1 MIKRFLSAILGFFV
15 VSACGTSLFFW
26 RLSAA
31 YEGRIKAKL
40 EQATKSIPHILG
52 NEYFDKIQDKNSV
65 PDEEYQKVFN
75 RLESY
80 VNDIGEIIFI
90 YAYTLDKDRL
100 VEVADTPSAIERI
113 EKAPFFSEFRSAPM
127 ELIEM
132 LRDENAPASKLV
144 RSSDEYGDFVSYFAL
159 YRNKAGKRFLLGADI
174 ELSREK
180 QRLKELFYLSLGLS
194 IGSGIVFIFISFKI
208 KESRR
213 NFAFLIV
220 LLTVFVPL
228 WLVSRAEYQKRISDS
243 LFMAARTIPEILG
256 EKYID
261 RAKSP
266 ESVSDKEFRTI
277 IQKINSFT
285 KDVGITYGF
294 ALRRSA
300 NKIVYIADSTT
311 EAELA
316 EGFFAG
322 YWGAYDTS
330 PNLILPL
337 FEEPGRI
344 EGYYQDEYGSFRSV
358 FFSRLDSQ
366 GDIVLFGADQQQNN
380 VLITEIINL
389 TLGLFLV
396 ILWGGLLKL
405 WSYFSLRKINV
416 TVQVPKHKAYQRL
429 FWKTAFI
436 SSTGI
441 ILFLGIFYIYT
452 QRLLYNS
459 YSELEANELQN
470 QIDRFKLLIEEEK
483 KYVARRFADWA
494 AWDDAYRFVQDG
506 NSEFSKINL
515 IVPTLMSLEVNVL
528 MYLDLN
534 KNLVGGNA
542 YDTSTQKATPE
553 LVNKFVPYLQQ
564 HPRFFSFENISNR
577 LSSVGLMSLP
587 EGNFLLSVAP
597 VVRSDLS
604 GDVKGFLV
612 VGRKIDREF
621 INNVARHQNLNLQ
634 VYQINDAKKIDRFEP
649 IIKSILANN
658 QDVILPGSINFTYGY
673 TILRDIDNQPITF
686 VRLVARREIFST
698 GKDIIDR
705 TLLLALISFG
715 IIILVTNLIVLQV
728 TVLARL
734 LRLVDNLNEQQE
746 KATDRFE
753 PLPNSGNDE
762 ISYLIQTFNQLLEV
776 NRKNNEKFIKI
787 FRASPFAIMIVRAT
801 DGKILDVNFGFE
813 QLFGYST
820 KEALDLNIE
829 EFGGWLLGADGNK
842 ILGNSESNN
851 FLRNVEI
858 VIHNRF
864 GQEIP
869 CSLSTEIITI
879 DQTTCLLYNI
889 VDISKIK
896 QLSSSILRLNSL
908 LQAQQETSIEGILA
922 TDEQGKVVSFNQ
934 RFCQM
939 WYLNPV
945 ILKDRLIHELMD
957 EPEILEQLK
966 QEIERAFNI
975 DSGTYSD
982 EVPLPDGRV
991 FDVRAQGI
999 YSFDKAYFG
1008 QIWYFRDITSLV
1020 TIEEQLFAQYKEIAQ
1035 ANAEIANLNE
1045 RLKAEN
1051 LRMSAELN
1059 IARHLQKMIL
1069 PKPKELRRFYDIDI
1083 AAFMEPAEEVG
1094 GDYYDFFSFDR
1105 SAYLMI
1111 GDITGHGLDSGI
1123 IMLMVQTAITTL
1135 VQIGFQPHEIIATLN
1150 EVLLKNLD
1158 RMESDKSL
1166 TLAILSWQEGKIR
1179 ITGQHEELLVLRHN
1193 GFVERID
1200 TTELGFPI
1208 GLVSDISPFL
1218 SYAEIELLPGETAIL
1233 FTDGVT
1239 EAEDRNRNFY
1249 GIDRLCKVALKYK
1262 NQSSHAIC
1270 DGIMTDI
1277 RHHRGEKAVLDDITL
1292 IVIKQ
1297 KCDYG

>member
-1 MIKRFLSAILGFFV
+1 MIKQFLSAILGFFV
-15 VSACGTSLFFW
+15 VGACGTSLFFW
-26 RLSAA
+26 RLSSV
-31 YEGRIKAKL
+31 YEARIKAKL

-65 PDEEYQKVFN
+65 PDQEYQKVFD

-80 VNDIGEIIFI
+80 VNDVGEIIFI
-90 YAYTLDKDRL
+90 YAYTLEKERV
-100 VEVADTPSAIERI
+100 VEVADTPSAIERL
-113 EKAPFFSEFRSAPM
+113 EEAPFFSEFRSAPA

-132 LRDENAPASKLV
+132 LKDENAPASKFV
-144 RSSDEYGDFVSYFAL
+144 RGSDEYGDFVSHFAL
-159 YRNKAGKRFLLGADI
+159 YKNKAGRRFLLGADI
-174 ELSREK
+174 EISRER
-180 QRLKELFYLSLGLS
+180 QRLKELFYLSIGLS
-194 IGSGIVFIFISFKI
+194 IGSGIVFGFVSFKI
-208 KESRR
+208 KENRR
-213 NFAFLIV
+213 NLAFLIV

-228 WLVSRAEYQKRISDS
+228 WLVSRGENQKRISDN

-256 EKYID
+256 EEYID

-300 NKIVYIADSTT
+300 DKIIYIADSTT
-311 EAELA
+311 GTELE

-330 PNLILPL
+330 PDLILPL
-337 FEEPGRI
+337 FEAPGKI

-358 FFSRLDSQ
+358 FFSRFDNQ
-366 GDIVLFGADQQQNN
+366 GDILVFGADQQQNN
-380 VLITEIINL
+380 VLLTELIDF

-405 WSYFSLRKINV
+405 WAYFTLSRINV
-416 TVQVPKHKAYQRL
+416 TVQVPKHKAYQKL
-429 FWKTAFI
+429 FWKTASI
-436 SSTGI
+436 SSMGI
-441 ILFLGIFYIYT
+441 ILLLGIFYIYT
-452 QRLLYNS
+452 QRVLYSS
-459 YSELEANELQN
+459 YGKLEANELQN

-483 KYVARRFADWA
+483 KYIARRFADWA

-506 NSEFSKINL
+506 NSEFSKVNL
-515 IVPTLMSLEVNVL
+515 IVPTLISLEVNVL

-542 YDTSTQKATPE
+542 YDSSTQKATPE
-553 LVNKFVPYLQQ
+553 LVNKFVTYLQQ
-564 HPRFFSFENISNR
+564 HPSFFSFENISDR
-577 LSSVGLMSLP
+577 LSNVGLVSLP
-587 EGNFLLSVAP
+587 EGNFLLSVSP

-612 VGRKIDREF
+612 IARKIDREF
-621 INNVARHQNLNLQ
+621 INNVARRQNLNLQ
-634 VYQINDAKKIDRFEP
+634 VYEINDAKKIDRFQP
-649 IIKSILANN
+649 IIKSILSNN
-658 QDVILPGSINFTYGY
+658 QDVILPASINFTYGY
-673 TILRDIDNQPITF
+673 TLLRDIDNQPIIF
-686 VRLVARREIFST
+686 VRLVTRREIFST

-728 TVLARL
+728 TVLSRL
-734 LRLVDNLNEQQE
+734 LRLVDSLNEQQE

-776 NRKNNEKFIKI
+776 NQRNNEKFIKI

-801 DGKILDVNFGFE
+801 DGKILDVNYGFE

-829 EFGGWLLGADGNK
+829 QFGGWLLGADGDK

-858 VIHNRF
+858 VIHNRY

-869 CSLSTEIITI
+869 CNLSTEFITI
-879 DQTTCLLYNI
+879 DQTSCLLYNI
-889 VDISKIK
+889 ADISKVK

-922 TDEQGKVVSFNQ
+922 TDEQGRIVSFNQ

-939 WYLNPV
+939 WYLNPDA
-945 ILKDRLIHELMD
+945 LNDRLIHELLN
-957 EPEILEQLK
+957 EPEVLEQLR
-966 QEIERAFNI
+966 QGIERAYNI
-975 DSGTYSD
+975 DAGTYSD
-982 EVPLPDGRV
+982 EIPLPDGRV

-999 YSFDKAYFG
+999 YSLDKTYFG

-1059 IARHLQKMIL
+1059 IARQIQKMIL
-1069 PKPKELRRFYDIDI
+1069 PKPKELKCLKDIDI
-1083 AAFMEPAEEVG
+1083 ATFMEPAEEVG
-1094 GDYYDFFSFDR
+1094 GDYYDFFCFGR
-1105 SAYLMI
+1105 SAYLTI

-1135 VQIGFQPHEIIATLN
+1135 VQIGFQPHEILATLN

-1193 GFVERID
+1193 NSVERID
-1200 TTELGFPI
+1200 TIELGFPI
-1208 GLVSDISPFL
+1208 GLQSDIAPFL
-1218 SYAEIELLPGETAIL
+1218 NYVETELLPGETAIL

-1239 EAEDRNRNFY
+1239 EAEDKERNFY
-1249 GIDRLCKVALKYK
+1249 GIDRLCKVALKYRH
-1262 NQSSHAIC
+1262 QSSQAIC
-1270 DGIMTDI
+1270 DGIMADI
-1277 RHHRGEKAVLDDITL
+1277 RHHRGERAVLDDITL

-1297 KCDYG
+1297 K